1 MTLVQTMI
9 RFVTLLALL
18 SGLAWWLDGQQARG
32 RFQKMDRGF
41 LELMLAN
48 ARDRFIPQPG
58 FENPVL
64 FLPLK
69 EAEKNEYAAWP
80 PLPVDYQMILK
91 GALQKHTE
99 VVVITDALRWPA
111 PKPPMI
117 QELADLLLPLTA
129 VVVTSS
135 TLAEADVVAESLF
148 KDRLG
153 TVSVTGSPDT
163 LPQALRAGVP
173 ESSFIR
179 QSEVAIAPENR
190 SPALLANDQ
199 GQARATPALMALLR
213 AVKVPL
219 SEVRATIGGGSALY
233 LGDEHFLPLQDD
245 GTLSGA
251 ADFPLLEHNAL
262 EVMTAG
268 MLEDQS
274 GDLGSKLA
282 TAKHLVLGIDSE
294 SETLARGQARALAYA
309 LALPKVTMLSRSG
322 QWITWALAALLGLSL
337 LTLEKSRAL
346 NRALLYLLLA
356 LVGSFL
362 TFQMQ
367 LVWFPPAVPA
377 ALVLAA
383 GVFIR
388 LFGRKTSTPTTPHG

>member
-1 MTLVQTMI
+1 MTLVQIMI

-18 SGLAWWLDGQQARG
+18 SGLAWWLDGEQARG
-32 RFQKMDRGF
+32 RFREVDRGF

-48 ARDRFIPQPG
+48 ARDRFVPQPSA
-58 FENPVL
+58 ENPVL

-69 EAEKNEYAAWP
+69 AEEKNEYAAWP

-99 VVVITDALRWPA
+99 VVVLTDPLRWPA

-117 QELADLLLPLTA
+117 QELAELLLPLPA

-135 TLAEADVVAESLF
+135 ALAEADVVAESLF

-153 TVSVTGSPDT
+153 IVTINGSPDS
-163 LPQALRAGVP
+163 LPKAQRAGVP

-179 QSEVAIAPENR
+179 QGEVAILPENGNA
-190 SPALLANDQ
+190 SLLVND
-199 GQARATPALMALLR
+199 GGHARATPALMALLR
-213 AVKVPL
+213 AVRVPL

-233 LGDEHFLPLQDD
+233 LGDQHYLPLQDD
-245 GTLSGA
+245 GTLAGA
-251 ADFPLLEHNAL
+251 ADFPIPEHNAL

-282 TAKHLVLGIDSE
+282 MAKHLVLGIDS
-294 SETLARGQARALAYA
+294 SGQSLAREQARALAYA
-309 LALPKVTMLSRSG
+309 LAVPTVTVLSRLG
-322 QWITWALAALLGLSL
+322 QWITWGLAALLGLSL
-337 LTLEKSRAL
+337 LSLDKTRAVK
-346 NRALLYLLLA
+346 RALLYLLLA

-383 GVFIR
+383 GVFTR
-388 LFGRKTSTPTTPHG
+388 LFGRKISTTPTHG